1 MERKAIMK
9 TLRIF
14 TGKQK
19 DYNEAVLKLLFDN
32 GPLSA
37 WELTAKIPST
47 RGARHSLH
55 ATLNKRLRALEKQY
69 YIRRENTKW
78 ILRLKGFIAVLLI
91 PRKPKVWNP
100 VWKEIYE
107 SKAKIIEQKAAPLL
121 KRYGLTEENFH
132 AMRRRIGLSLDDLNA
147 WVELSKKAKSLMEN
161 GLLDFDSIKEETL
174 LGLLIMETM
183 TTEQLAEIWE
193 PEIEPNHT

>member
-37 WELTAKIPST
+37 WELTAKIPSA
-47 RGARHSLH
+47 RGARQSLH
-55 ATLNKRLRALEKQY
+55 ATLNKRLRALAKNY

-91 PRKPKVWNP
+91 PRKPKMWNP

-107 SKAKIIEQKAAPLL
+107 SKAKIIEQNVSPLL
-121 KRYGLTEENFH
+121 KKYGLTEENFH
-132 AMRRRIGLSLDDLNA
+132 AMRRRIGLSLDDFNA

-161 GLLDFDSIKEETL
+161 GLLDFDIIKEETL
-174 LGLLIMETM
+174 FGLLIMETM
-183 TTEQLAEIWE
+183 TTEQLADIWE
-193 PEIEPNHT
+193 PETEPNHT